1 MDCKNVINGLNDPE
15 SKSRFVSA
23 EWEKDDA
30 AGFGA
35 LYEAALSLELE
46 DDIGVIATI
55 TMALAEM
62 KVSIVQINMQK
73 SKNGDRMIVHLTIR
87 CKNTSHYD
95 SIVSKL
101 RQLPCVLSVV
111 RGYTN

>member
-1 MDCKNVINGLNDPE
+1 METRDII
-15 SKSRFVSA
+15 
-23 EWEKDDA
+23 
-30 AGFGA
+30 
-35 LYEAALSLELE
+35 LELRTKNGMSQ
-46 DDIGVIATI
+46 D
-55 TMALAEM
+55 ALAEM

-73 SKNGDRMIVHLTIR
+73 SKSGDRMIVHLTIR